1 MNTHSESYI
10 AAIHDGVE
18 KLGICG
24 RLTDSP
30 ATGTG
35 RFGTLGIWRF
45 TFGRFTLGRLLVKLL
60 QKRQTERKKRIH
72 NSGVE
77 AAESHVTLISKGKIW
92 NYVRTGMYSSAQ
104 TKQYLHQNDP
114 FECSEKEKQS
124 NPSNNGHIKQR
135 IKMYRDKITRTPWK
149 ICKTNKL

>member
-35 RFGTLGIWRF
+35 RFGTLGIWRL

-60 QKRQTERKKRIH
+60 QKKTDKKKKSIH
-72 NSGVE
+72 NSGVG
-77 AAESHVTLISKGKIW
+77 AAESHVTLINK
-92 NYVRTGMYSSAQ
+92 
-104 TKQYLHQNDP
+104 
-114 FECSEKEKQS
+114 S
-124 NPSNNGHIKQR
+124 NVKS
-135 IKMYRDKITRTPWK
+135 
-149 ICKTNKL
+149 

>member
-1 MNTHSESYI
+1 MNFRLNTHSESYI

-60 QKRQTERKKRIH
+60 QKKTDKKKKRIH
-72 NSGVE
+72 NSG
-77 AAESHVTLISKGKIW
+77 
-92 NYVRTGMYSSAQ
+92 
-104 TKQYLHQNDP
+104 
-114 FECSEKEKQS
+114 
-124 NPSNNGHIKQR
+124 NNGRQQQQQAMCHEI
-135 IKMYRDKITRTPWK
+135 
-149 ICKTNKL
+149 

>member
-35 RFGTLGIWRF
+35 RFGTLGIWRL

-60 QKRQTERKKRIH
+60 QRRQTKRNKNKK
-72 NSGVE
+72 N
-77 AAESHVTLISKGKIW
+77 
-92 NYVRTGMYSSAQ
+92 
-104 TKQYLHQNDP
+104 
-114 FECSEKEKQS
+114 
-124 NPSNNGHIKQR
+124 
-135 IKMYRDKITRTPWK
+135 ITVAWEQQK
-149 ICKTNKL
+149 AV

>member
-1 MNTHSESYI
+1 M
-10 AAIHDGVE
+10 E

-60 QKRQTERKKRIH
+60 QKKTDKKKKKIIH
-72 NSGVE
+72 NSGNMG
-77 AAESHVTLISKGKIW
+77 AAKSHVTLIIKIIIIK
-92 NYVRTGMYSSAQ
+92 
-104 TKQYLHQNDP
+104 KQIQ
-114 FECSEKEKQS
+114 K
-124 NPSNNGHIKQR
+124 NN
-135 IKMYRDKITRTPWK
+135 
-149 ICKTNKL
+149 

>member
-60 QKRQTERKKRIH
+60 QKRQTKRKKK
-72 NSGVE
+72 
-77 AAESHVTLISKGKIW
+77 ESITVAWELQKSNVTLIIKVKSENMRRLEQRVMHINKTVTVKDSCFTKILRVKRAGDTH
-92 NYVRTGMYSSAQ
+92 VRTALNVAIE
-104 TKQYLHQNDP
+104 T
-114 FECSEKEKQS
+114 SEVIWKLKEK
-124 NPSNNGHIKQR
+124 
-135 IKMYRDKITRTPWK
+135 
-149 ICKTNKL
+149 

>member
-60 QKRQTERKKRIH
+60 QKKTDKKKRKGIH
-72 NSGVE
+72 NSGVG
-77 AAESHVTLISKGKIW
+77 AAESHVTLIIKVTQKSR
-92 NYVRTGMYSSAQ
+92 NLVRTHTERTES
-104 TKQYLHQNDP
+104 
-114 FECSEKEKQS
+114 
-124 NPSNNGHIKQR
+124 
-135 IKMYRDKITRTPWK
+135 TRQ
-149 ICKTNKL
+149 

>member
-1 MNTHSESYI
+1 MFFFVCFLNYLRLRASSYQGSLCWLNISKVNLLNTHSESYI

-60 QKRQTERKKRIH
+60 QKKTDKKK
-72 NSGVE
+72 
-77 AAESHVTLISKGKIW
+77 KG
-92 NYVRTGMYSSAQ
+92 S
-104 TKQYLHQNDP
+104 
-114 FECSEKEKQS
+114 
-124 NPSNNGHIKQR
+124 
-135 IKMYRDKITRTPWK
+135 ITVVWELQK
-149 ICKTNKL
+149 AM